1 MKKRRKKRMRRRG
14 FKLTHLLDDRTIGK
28 LANLKRLVNNHTKK

>member
-1 MKKRRKKRMRRRG
+1 MKKRRKKRRRKG

-28 LANLKRLVNNHTKK
+28 LAALKNTIIRHGGF